1 MYLKSTLLVSL
12 TVTFSILMSFMVV
25 YLIFNLE
32 TNLLIYA
39 FFFLVII
46 ACTYILYDGYRK
58 KQIRFAISEVLI
70 IALVLSS
77 IYLYTSD
84 VSLYARVKDLEKA
97 QLHEVD
103 WTYSWGG
110 FSVGGRWWNNNTVK
124 GIIFNSGT
132 SSVNVTIVF
141 VVYEQNVTSTSVSDV
156 VAYTK
161 QLPIGQIGGKSYVS
175 IETNLVYISI
185 GNGGGAAITHSFL
198 LT

>member
-1 MYLKSTLLVSL
+1 MIASL
-12 TVTFSILMSFMVV
+12 I
-25 YLIFNLE
+25 YNLG
-32 TNLLIYA
+32 TNLYIYA

-46 ACTYILYDGYRK
+46 ACTYVLYDGYKK

-110 FSVGGRWWNNNTVK
+110 FYAEGGRWCSNDTVK

-141 VVYEQNVTSTSVSDV
+141 VVWGQNVTSTGVSDV
-156 VAYTK
+156 VVYTK

-175 IETNLVYISI
+175 FETNLVYFGIGSGSI
-185 GNGGGAAITHSFL
+185 ITHSLL